1 MGLTIGLMAYIGKM
15 KLKQAMPNHP
25 FAKPQLT
32 FGAQPPRPSTT
43 PSAPSSPAP
52 DPTPEKRMPKP
63 GTPEFEKLIDDL

>member
-1 MGLTIGLMAYIGKM
+1 MA
-15 KLKQAMPNHP
+15 NHP

-52 DPTPEKRMPKP
+52 DPTPEKPKS
-63 GTPEFEKLIDDL
+63 GTPEFEKLIDDLM

>member
-1 MGLTIGLMAYIGKM
+1 MGLSITLVAYIGKM
-15 KLKQAMPNHP
+15 KLRTAMANHP

-52 DPTPEKRMPKP
+52 DPTPEKPKS
-63 GTPEFEKLIDDL
+63 GTPEFEKLIDDLM